1 MDYPSSSS
9 LRLPRASYEISVQI
23 DQTPAFELSLGQV
36 TTTYETGNQ
45 TLFPEPRFDVAIG
58 TVTKQVGTVT
68 KRIGTV
74 KIYLDYLG
82 TVRKWVEPW

>member
-1 MDYPSSSS
+1 
-9 LRLPRASYEISVQI
+9 
-23 DQTPAFELSLGQV
+23 
-36 TTTYETGNQ
+36 
-45 TLFPEPRFDVAIG
+45 
-58 TVTKQVGTVT
+58 VTKQVGTVT